1 MVTSEKAEIGGK
13 CSTHMCEVKCIQCL
27 MGKLEEKESSED
39 VDINGRVILN
49 WILRK
54 QDGLVWTD
62 VPGL

>member
-1 MVTSEKAEIGGK
+1 
-13 CSTHMCEVKCIQCL
+13 